1 MVEHRS
7 ILTVAKMFMTLVG
20 FWKYPHQQ
28 HLTKF
33 FYNLYSLL
41 IVLYFFLYT
50 SCLYIKFIITVST
63 ASSLDPDN
71 FTQLAYVIGHMMATY
86 VIMVCRGSNFNGV
99 ISEIAVE
106 ENRILEGGDDDILKS
121 HLQLIRWDNWINL
134 LFAVFTIGTGFALGL
149 ENLLRNVEIAHY
161 NRDHNTTLERPLL
174 VQIYYFKINKHKWA
188 NSLLVISEISFACT
202 TLMFLACKV
211 SVYTCIVFASSV
223 LKMIQIKFRKMGLG
237 KENPLAALKQLV
249 AEHQRVIAF
258 VDRLNASIKF
268 QILLEYLLNSLNVAA
283 VSIQLIT
290 YEKKMLLTPI
300 LYLGFL
306 LIQVF
311 VLGISANEIRI
322 QSLAVSDAIYFSP
335 WEEQSEAAKK
345 ILLTVIA
352 RAQIP
357 LELTIGPFG
366 PMVIESALA
375 ICKASYSYV
384 TLMMT
389 NVQ

>member
-290 YEKKMLLTPI
+290 
-300 LYLGFL
+300 
-306 LIQVF
+306 
-311 VLGISANEIRI
+311 
-322 QSLAVSDAIYFSP
+322 SLAVSDAIYFSP